1 MIEKNEMSKSF
12 AVGAL
17 LAVAGGFT
25 DAYSY
30 LIRGGV
36 FANAQT
42 GNIVLMA
49 VSLANKDFSRAVSYL
64 IPILSFALGI
74 LIAELVK
81 GKFRQ
86 SSLIHWRQIVVFFEI
101 LLLTACAF
109 VPSGKYD
116 TVVNIIISFVCAM
129 QVECFRVINGNSVA
143 TTMCTGNLRSGTELL
158 FLGVENKDKD
168 KIIRALNYYGIILFF
183 VAGAVIGT
191 VLTYLTGVK
200 SILFA
205 SVVLI
210 LVFIAMFKKE
220 KGM

>member
-81 GKFRQ
+81 GKFR
-86 SSLIHWRQIVVFFEI
+86 
-101 LLLTACAF
+101 
-109 VPSGKYD
+109 
-116 TVVNIIISFVCAM
+116 
-129 QVECFRVINGNSVA
+129 
-143 TTMCTGNLRSGTELL
+143 
-158 FLGVENKDKD
+158 
-168 KIIRALNYYGIILFF
+168 
-183 VAGAVIGT
+183 
-191 VLTYLTGVK
+191 
-200 SILFA
+200 
-205 SVVLI
+205 
-210 LVFIAMFKKE
+210 
-220 KGM
+220 